1 MPAIAEYVEITPTSG
16 NLRACCPDCF
26 GRIFRRASLAR
37 LAAVSGNLTITFPDA
52 QQRIVESVD
61 PCLNCDLERVPDAQP
76 GK

>member
-1 MPAIAEYVEITPTSG
+1 MPPIAEYVPITPTSG

-37 LAAVSGNLTITFPDA
+37 LAKVTGNLTITFPEA
-52 QQRIVESVD
+52 EQRIVESVD
-61 PCLNCDLERVPDAQP
+61 PSLNCDLERVPHAQP